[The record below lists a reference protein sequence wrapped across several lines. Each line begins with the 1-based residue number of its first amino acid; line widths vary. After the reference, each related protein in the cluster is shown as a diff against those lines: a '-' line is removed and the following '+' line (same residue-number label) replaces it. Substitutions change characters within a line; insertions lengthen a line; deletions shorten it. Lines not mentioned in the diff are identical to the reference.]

1 MSSEAVPD
9 RATALQAAIAELDR
23 AAARLR
29 DGDLEADEAAA
40 LVEACADLAARVGAE
55 LDRAER
61 AAAADPPVSGQERLL

>member
-1 MSSEAVPD
+1 VSSEAVPD

-29 DGDLEADEAAA
+29 EGDLEADEAAG
-40 LVEACADLAARVGAE
+40 LVEACAELAARVGGE

-61 AAAADPPVSGQERLL
+61 AAAADPPASGQERLL

>member
-1 MSSEAVPD
+1 MSSEAPAD
-9 RATALQAAIAELDR
+9 RAAALEAAIAELEH

-40 LVEACADLAARVGAE
+40 LVEACAELAARVGGE

-61 AAAADPPVSGQERLL
+61 ATAADSSASGQERLL